1 MGGRVN
7 RGVSP
12 LNISRGVNVSP
23 QAEAAIIGAV
33 AALIGALIGGAVNI
47 AGWYVTKRKEDL
59 FRRQEASLSY
69 RQRQIEEL
77 YGPLFGI
84 IQESRAVYDVA
95 RKFVP
100 TNKEG
105 RVDVQNFSPE
115 HEKIW
120 AHYVDSY
127 IRPLNKQAVELIRAK
142 MYLLDSETLPDSFRQ
157 FLEHAAHLD
166 SVNSLARDGLNT
178 FPRAPWV
185 GYPAQFNEDVKNT
198 LDGLLSR
205 YKNEIRLLRG
215 ARANKSLKPTAS

>member
-1 MGGRVN
+1 M
-7 RGVSP
+7 
-12 LNISRGVNVSP
+12 SP
-23 QAEAAIIGAV
+23 QAEAALIGAV
-33 AALIGALIGGAVNI
+33 AALIGALIGGLVNV

-59 FRRQEASLSY
+59 FRREEASLNY

-100 TNKEG
+100 INKEG
-105 RVDVQNFSPE
+105 RIDVQNFSPE

-127 IRPLNKQAVELIRAK
+127 IRPLNKQAVELIRSK
-142 MYLLDSETLPDSFRQ
+142 MYLLDLNTLPDSFRQ

-166 SVNSLARDGLNT
+166 SVNSLAGEGLNT
-178 FPRAPWV
+178 FPMAPWT
-185 GYPAQFNEDVKNT
+185 GYPPQLYNDVKDT
-198 LDGLLSR
+198 LDSLLNR
-205 YKNEIRLLRG
+205 YKNEIRLLSG
-215 ARANKSLKPTAS
+215 VQARESLKPAAS